1 MRAYLDMD
9 EVLIESIESVLV
21 TLNRRYNKNFK
32 ANDIYEWDFK
42 DRFDTSLEEVEE
54 IFSSEEFF
62 ENLKWKKE
70 AKEFL
75 QKLYDENNVTI
86 VTKGSKINLL
96 LKRKWL
102 KEQGF
107 ENIDFIG
114 LDHNQSKGEIDMSDG
129 YFIDD
134 NEQNLYESNAKYK
147 ILFENYPNKSWNSNW
162 NGLRTK
168 SFKPIIEK

>member
-9 EVLIESIESVLV
+9 EVLTESIESVLV

-32 ANDIYEWDFK
+32 ANDIYNWDFT
-42 DRFDTSLEEVEE
+42 DRFPETTLEEIEE

-62 ENLKWKKE
+62 ENLTWKKD

-75 QKLYDENNVTI
+75 QKLYNENNVTI
-86 VTKGSKINLL
+86 VTKGSRMNLL

-102 KEQGF
+102 KEQEF

-114 LDHNQSKGEIDMSDG
+114 LDHSQSKGEVDMSDG
-129 YFIDD
+129 YFVDD
-134 NEQNLYESNAKYK
+134 NEDNLYESNAKYK
-147 ILFENYPNKSWNSNW
+147 ILFENYPNKSWNSTW
-162 NGLRTK
+162 SGLRAKT
-168 SFKPIIEK
+168 FKPII